1 MFLYFTLNLRFVIL
15 SQKLK
20 TNHRMIFVTSNERFQ
35 ARLTLECFFVSRRSV
50 RLKLKLFYENFFV
63 DSLFV
68 LLVNVT
74 YFELWTKTQ
83 TVNVG
88 FVRPCDLMPLEF
100 LPCLALRPFRQATS
114 QCMFRLFL
122 VVPLTVQLLL
132 QGVTML
138 SKKNLIESLVVKYPY
153 HRGYWKFQKDGI
165 GQLQKTLFSLK
176 ITIF

>member
-74 YFELWTKTQ
+74 YFVDQNTNSE
-83 TVNVG
+83 
-88 FVRPCDLMPLEF
+88 C
-100 LPCLALRPFRQATS
+100 
-114 QCMFRLFL
+114 
-122 VVPLTVQLLL
+122 
-132 QGVTML
+132 
-138 SKKNLIESLVVKYPY
+138 
-153 HRGYWKFQKDGI
+153 GI
-165 GQLQKTLFSLK
+165 C
-176 ITIF
+176 